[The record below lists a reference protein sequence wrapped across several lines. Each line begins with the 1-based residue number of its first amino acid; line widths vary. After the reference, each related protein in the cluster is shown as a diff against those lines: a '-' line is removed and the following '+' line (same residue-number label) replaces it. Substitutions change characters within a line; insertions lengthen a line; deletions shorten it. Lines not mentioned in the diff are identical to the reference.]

1 MAGVKAKEA
10 SKWAQILG
18 AVWIISMVTMKGF
31 GLVPG
36 LTVFEI
42 IVSGVAA
49 PLALGGVLASILI
62 EKLRSATISEMKP

>member
-10 SKWAQILG
+10 SKWFQIFG
-18 AVWIISMVTMKGF
+18 AVWIFAMATLKGF
-31 GLVPG
+31 GIVTG

-42 IVSGVAA
+42 VVTGVAA

-62 EKLRSATISEMKP
+62 EKLKGATLGEIKA

>member
-10 SKWAQILG
+10 SKWAQIVG
-18 AVWIISMVTMKGF
+18 AAWIFAMVTLKGI
-31 GLVPG
+31 GIVTG

-42 IVSGVAA
+42 IVTGVAA

-62 EKLRSATISEMKP
+62 EKLKAASIGEMK

>member
-10 SKWAQILG
+10 SKWAQIIG
-18 AVWIISMVTMKGF
+18 ATWIITMVTLKGV
-31 GLVPG
+31 GVVTG

-42 IVSGVAA
+42 IVTGVAA

-62 EKLRSATISEMKP
+62 EKLRASSIGDLK